1 MTQSGF
7 PVSPSDLLL
16 LPSAVQTGKAPLE
29 TLSDAEGHYTLSVPA
44 GDYTVVFS
52 GPGVARQ
59 ELPVTVQAGVKKRV
73 DGVVGK

>member
-1 MTQSGF
+1 MTQSEF

-29 TLSDAEGHYTLSVPA
+29 TLSDAEGRYALPVSA
-44 GDYTVVFS
+44 GNYTVVFS

-59 ELPVTVQAGVKKRV
+59 EVPVTVSAGVKKRM